1 MSLIYSFFMDQ
12 KKKAEREVTEV
23 RNVVETVAKVPIQSH
38 VRSLVLEVMA
48 SDPNTDEDV
57 EIPYIKYDFA
67 V

>member
-1 MSLIYSFFMDQ
+1 M
-12 KKKAEREVTEV
+12 